1 MFKNYFK
8 IAWRNLQK
16 SKVFSLINIL
26 GLSIGIACCLIIGIY
41 VVYELSYDRFVPNYE
56 RIYRVVQEQ
65 EQAGDLYQVASTPAP
80 LSDALKTN
88 YPEVQEVTTFTRIFN
103 KRLFQYRNISFEEE
117 GGFHVDAAFFKI
129 FSFSLLNGSLQT
141 FFATNNTILLTE
153 NMARKYFGEDDPV
166 GKVITL
172 DRKQDF
178 VVAAVMKN
186 LPGNSHIKFD
196 FLLPMGNLR
205 SYTDFASWGNNW
217 VYTYVLLKETADVHI
232 FESKIKNLLSDHIG
246 EPEWQPKLYLQSLKD
261 IHLHSDFDFN
271 TDFADTGNLQSIY
284 LFGVIGLI
292 ILLISCINFINLTTA
307 RAFQRNKE
315 TGIRKVAGA
324 NRKQLIYQFM
334 GESLL
339 YIIISTVL
347 AIGIV
352 KLTVP
357 WFEDLSGLP
366 LAFDLPGTNR
376 LIGLF
381 LGILLIAGLLTGIYP
396 ALFLSNYHV
405 VKMFGASFVQR
416 GSKAHDLSSGKILV
430 VGQFVLSV
438 ILIVCAMLIRQQMHF
453 VLKRDL
459 GFDKD
464 HILYFQVK
472 GELGNEA
479 RYQSFKNAL
488 LQQSSIGQVT
498 RSNGLPI
505 NHEGSFEGVEWEGMP
520 SAHKDFLMSYF
531 DADEAFVGTF
541 GLQILAGRNFLPREP
556 GDSTAYYLVNE
567 TAVRIMQMDDPVGKK
582 LEDGVIIGVVKDFN
596 FQSAFKYIGPM
607 ILRSEP
613 GGNMNKYISIRIA
626 GGNMAGAVK
635 TIEQIYKQFNPDFP
649 VEHYFL
655 DESITALYDKQ
666 IRSGKLINLFAAL
679 AIFLSCLGLFGLAT
693 FSAQRRLK
701 EIGIRK
707 VNGARISEVMTML
720 NRDFVKWVVIAF
732 VIAIPIAYF
741 AMQKWLENF
750 AYKTDLSWWIFALAG
765 LLALGIALLTV
776 SWQSWNAATRN
787 PVEAL
792 RYE

>member
-26 GLSIGIACCLIIGIY
+26 GLSIGITCCLIIGIY
-41 VVYELSYDRFVPNYE
+41 VVYELSYDRFFPNYE

-65 EQAGDLYQVASTPAP
+65 EQAGNLYQVASTPAP

-117 GGFHVDAAFFKI
+117 DGFHADPAFFKI
-129 FSFSLLNGSLQT
+129 FSFSLLNGSVQT

-153 NMARKYFGEDDPV
+153 NMAQKYFGEENPV

-172 DRKQDF
+172 DRTQDF

-196 FLLPMGNLR
+196 FLLPMGNLS
-205 SYTDFASWGNNW
+205 SYADFASWGNNW
-217 VYTYVLLKETADVHI
+217 VYTYILLKETADANV
-232 FESKIKNLLSDHIG
+232 FETKIKNLLSDHIG

-271 TDFADTGNLQSIY
+271 TDFAETGNLQSIY
-284 LFGVIGLI
+284 LFGAIGLI
-292 ILLISCINFINLTTA
+292 ILLISGINFINLTTA
-307 RAFQRNKE
+307 RSFQRNKE

-339 YIIISTVL
+339 YILISTAL
-347 AIGIV
+347 AIGLARLVI
-352 KLTVP
+352 P
-357 WFEDLSGLP
+357 WFADLSGLP
-366 LAFDLPGTNR
+366 FAFDLPGTNK
-376 LIGLF
+376 LIGLL

-396 ALFLSNYHV
+396 ALFLSNYNV
-405 VKMFGASFVQR
+405 VKMFGASFLQR
-416 GSKAHDLSSGKILV
+416 GSRTHEFSSRKILI
-430 VGQFVLSV
+430 VGQFALSV

-453 VLKRDL
+453 VLNRDL
-459 GFDKD
+459 GFDKE

-488 LQQSSIGQVT
+488 MQQSSILQVT

-505 NHEGSFEGVEWEGMP
+505 NHEGSFEGIEWEGMP
-520 SAHKDFLMSYF
+520 SAHQDFLMSYF

-541 GLQILAGRNFLPREP
+541 GLQILAGRNFISRKP

-567 TAVRIMQMDDPVGKK
+567 TAMRVMQMDDPVGKK

-596 FQSAFKYIGPM
+596 FQSAFKHIGPM

-613 GGNMNKYISIRIA
+613 GVNMNKYISIRLA
-626 GGNMAGAVK
+626 GGDMAGAVK
-635 TIEQIYKQFNPDFP
+635 TIGQISQQFNPDFP

-666 IRSGKLINLFAAL
+666 IRSGKLINIFAAL
-679 AIFLSCLGLFGLAT
+679 AIFISCLGLFGLAT

-707 VNGARISEVMTML
+707 VNGARISEILSLL
-720 NRDFVKWVVIAF
+720 NKDFVKWVVIAF
-732 VIAIPIAYF
+732 VIATPIAYY
-741 AMQKWLENF
+741 AMHKWLENF
-750 AYKTDLSWWIFALAG
+750 AYKTELSWWIFALAG

-776 SWQSWNAATRN
+776 SWQSWKAATRN